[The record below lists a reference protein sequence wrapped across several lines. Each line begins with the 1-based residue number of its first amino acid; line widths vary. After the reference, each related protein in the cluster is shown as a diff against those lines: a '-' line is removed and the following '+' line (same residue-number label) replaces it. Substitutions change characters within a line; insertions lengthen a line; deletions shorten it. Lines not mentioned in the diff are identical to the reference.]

1 MFYSTNVTL
10 TRSQGEDGNGGAP
23 DDSVRKTELM
33 AQAQAGWMAGAV
45 WPDAQNKPGTF
56 TPSLPEPPGGLPR
69 QTQAPLHY
77 R

>member
-1 MFYSTNVTL
+1 MVSL
-10 TRSQGEDGNGGAP
+10 RTRSQGEDGNGGAP